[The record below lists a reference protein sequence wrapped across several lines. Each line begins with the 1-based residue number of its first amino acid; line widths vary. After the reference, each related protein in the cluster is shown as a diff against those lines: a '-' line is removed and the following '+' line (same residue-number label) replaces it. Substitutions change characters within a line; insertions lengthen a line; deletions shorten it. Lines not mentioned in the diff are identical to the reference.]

1 MSWVDQTV
9 AEFGQTLGMSD
20 LAFDN
25 NGLIQLAFER
35 SGTLFLE
42 KADNEVLAYLV
53 RQVPNADAGV
63 YRRALSSCHYD
74 RQHPV
79 TIQAGLR
86 GDSELTFLARI
97 PEPDF
102 QLPLLERVFQLLDE
116 LHNKIAED
124 R

>member
-9 AEFGQTLGMSD
+9 SEFGQTLGMSD

-42 KADNEVLAYLV
+42 RADNEVLAYLV
-53 RQVPNADAGV
+53 RQVPSTSTAV
-63 YRRALSSCHYD
+63 FRRALSSCHYEH
-74 RQHPV
+74 QHPV
-79 TIQAGLR
+79 VIQAGLR

-97 PEPDF
+97 PESDF